1 MTTGGPPTRSAGPLM
16 AEEKTLVIL
25 DFLVLDKHPRAAAD
39 SPLVAPTI
47 DVAEDIGFALE
58 NHGGIAFIGSLQR
71 QDGVAFDRTEVG
83 LAQVFGGIEDMVGLV
98 DTDGSPFFPRVA
110 CSYAFHTGAVG
121 TEVLIVVG
129 LHTESKAVD
138 SHGGA

>member
-47 DVAEDIGFALE
+47 DVAEDIGFAVPCSVRMALPSTE
-58 NHGGIAFIGSLQR
+58 PRLVSLK
-71 QDGVAFDRTEVG
+71 
-83 LAQVFGGIEDMVGLV
+83 
-98 DTDGSPFFPRVA
+98 S
-110 CSYAFHTGAVG
+110 S
-121 TEVLIVVG
+121 VV
-129 LHTESKAVD
+129 
-138 SHGGA
+138 

>member
-1 MTTGGPPTRSAGPLM
+1 M
-16 AEEKTLVIL
+16 
-25 DFLVLDKHPRAAAD
+25 
-39 SPLVAPTI
+39 
-47 DVAEDIGFALE
+47 
-58 NHGGIAFIGSLQR
+58 QR

-98 DTDGSPFFPRVA
+98 DGIASLINGIAMLPSIWS
-110 CSYAFHTGAVG
+110 CYSFHTGAVG